1 MKKIISVLFLAL
13 VAGLASAQTK
23 WAFDKGHSNIQFNV
37 THMVVSEVN
46 GGFKDYDGSVLS
58 KADDFNG
65 AEVEITIK
73 TASINTGIDNRDG
86 HLKSD
91 DFFNAE
97 KYPDAKF
104 KGTLVK
110 ANGKYTLNGDLTIR
124 DVTKPISFDV
134 TYGGTIDTGKGVK
147 AGFKLTGKINRLEY
161 GLKWSNKLA
170 SGEMV
175 VGDSVEIVCKIE
187 LNKEM
192 PK

>member
-1 MKKIISVLFLAL
+1 MKKIITVLSL
-13 VAGLASAQTK
+13 VVIAGVASAQTK

-46 GGFKDYDGSVLS
+46 GGFKDYDGSVIS
-58 KADDFNG
+58 KTDDFNG

-97 KYPDAKF
+97 KYPEAKF
-104 KGTLVK
+104 KGTLLK
-110 ANGKYTLNGDLTIR
+110 ANGKYTLTGDLTIR

-147 AGFKLTGKINRLEY
+147 AGFKLNGKINRLEY

-175 VGDSVEIVCKIE
+175 VGDVVEIVCKIE